1 MPEKNNVL
9 ITGASKGIGFV
20 LAKHFAEKNFN
31 VFVTARST
39 KSLEELFKIPNI
51 KGFYPCDLTQDCLFL
66 YQEAKKTLGNID
78 ILINCAG
85 YAVNGA
91 TELISLENAKKQF
104 DVNFFG
110 TLQTC
115 RLAIPLMKNGCKI
128 VNISSA
134 CAFSPVPFRTL
145 YCASKSAVSML
156 SECLRMELKHLDIEV
171 AHICP
176 GDIKTNFSK
185 NRVKVYDTNE
195 RYSTRIENTL
205 RSIEEREHKR
215 MDCDYVVNKL
225 YKIITKK
232 HLKTMYV
239 INGKTKLFY
248 LARKFA
254 SRKLYNNVSY
264 KLFGGQK

>member
-1 MPEKNNVL
+1 MNKIIV
-9 ITGASKGIGFV
+9 ITGASSGIGKGLKEKFEKDNDIV
-20 LAKHFAEKNFN
+20 INLSIDAKNTTDNLNFCCD
-31 VFVTARST
+31 VADGGKV
-39 KSLEELFKIPNI
+39 EEIFKII
-51 KGFYPCDLTQDCLFL
+51 GEKF
-66 YQEAKKTLGNID
+66 GNID

-91 TELISLENAKKQF
+91 TELISLESAKKQF

-128 VNISSA
+128 INISSA

-195 RYSTRIENTL
+195 RYGTRIENTL